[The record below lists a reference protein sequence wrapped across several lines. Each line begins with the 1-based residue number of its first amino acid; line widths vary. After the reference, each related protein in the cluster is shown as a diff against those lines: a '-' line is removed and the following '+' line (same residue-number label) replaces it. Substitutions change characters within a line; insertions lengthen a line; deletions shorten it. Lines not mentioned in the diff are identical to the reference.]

1 MLRNKDIK
9 KLSELKLTFIAKGKK
24 SEFLFNFVDVLKL
37 GKLHSIFS
45 GAKSKGI
52 STLLL
57 IRIMISLPFIDMDNV
72 HSFSRSSFNDLKIGN
87 DTFYRLKNNF
97 KINWRKFLFSVSI
110 FAVRLLDNR
119 GNYNDNK
126 TVTAFVFD
134 DTTIHKTGRHIEG
147 VSRVWNHVMQ
157 KSMLGYQLLVMGYF
171 NGTSLLPINFS
182 FHREV
187 GKNKKKKFGLKPSEY
202 KAQFKKRRMP
212 KSHGANRKKELDI
225 KKTDSVIKM
234 IQYAIK
240 NGLKAQYVLTDSWFT
255 SWKIVK
261 TAIDNNMK
269 FIGMFSKVKTLFTYN
284 ARQCTY
290 KEIRALNKKKIKRN
304 KKYNLYYIYSVVIW
318 HGERVVL
325 YHTRKGKRGKWKTI
339 LSTDTSLSFTQTIE
353 AYQIR
358 WSIEVLFKESKQML
372 NLGKSHSNDFDGQI
386 ADTTIS
392 LIQYILLSVRN
403 SVERYETKGDI
414 FRNTKADIVE
424 TSIHYRLIALLIA
437 IFEILDI
444 LIENIDIDELF
455 TEMINNDK
463 SFEKIRKMVA

>member
-1 MLRNKDIK
+1 MLQNKDIK
-9 KLSELKLTFIAKGKK
+9 KLSELKLTFIGKGHK
-24 SEFLFNFVDVLKL
+24 SEFLFDFVDILKL
-37 GKLHSIFS
+37 GKLHSIFAS
-45 GAKSKGI
+45 VKSKGI
-52 STLLL
+52 SVLLL
-57 IRIMISLPFIDMDNV
+57 IKIMISLPFIDKDNV
-72 HSFSRSSFNDLKIGN
+72 HSFSKSSFNDLKIGN

-97 KINWRKFLFSVSI
+97 KVNWRKFLFSVSI

-119 GNYNDNK
+119 ENYNDSK

-134 DTTIHKTGRHIEG
+134 DTTIHKTGKYIEG
-147 VSRVWNHVMQ
+147 VSRVWNHVIQ
-157 KSMLGYQLLVMGYF
+157 KSVFGYQLLVMGYY
-171 NGTSLLPINFS
+171 NGTSLLPVNFS
-182 FHREV
+182 FHREA

-202 KAQFKKRRMP
+202 KNQFKKKRAP

-255 SWKIVK
+255 SWNVVK
-261 TAIDNNMK
+261 AAVDNNMK

-284 ARQCTY
+284 GRQCTY
-290 KEIRALNKKKIKRN
+290 KEIRTFNKKKIKRN
-304 KKYNLYYIYSVVIW
+304 KKYNLYYIYTVVIW
-318 HGERVVL
+318 NGERVVL

-339 LSTDTSLSFTQTIE
+339 LSTDTSLSFTQSIE
-353 AYQIR
+353 IYQIR

-403 SVERYETKGDI
+403 SVERYETKGEL
-414 FRNTKADIVE
+414 FRNTKADVIE
-424 TSIHYRLIALLIA
+424 TSIQYRLIALLIS

-444 LIENIDIDELF
+444 LVENIDIDKLF
-455 TEMINNDK
+455 TEMINNDEC
-463 SFEKIRKMVA
+463 FEKIRRMVA